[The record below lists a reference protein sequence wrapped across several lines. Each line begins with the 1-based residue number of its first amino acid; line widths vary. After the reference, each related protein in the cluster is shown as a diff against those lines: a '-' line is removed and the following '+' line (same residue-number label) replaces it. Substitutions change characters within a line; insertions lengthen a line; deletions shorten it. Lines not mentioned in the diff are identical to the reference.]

1 MSKREAESP
10 DVAWE
15 SAEDTEAED
24 NGSEFNAG
32 PAVTAARLGFHLE
45 AARKIE
51 QVRESRMLRAAIEDF
66 DDYVV

>member
-10 DVAWE
+10 EIAWE
-15 SAEDTEAED
+15 SAEEADTEES
-24 NGSEFNAG
+24 GSEFNGG
-32 PAVTAARLGFHLE
+32 PATTAVRLGFHLE

-51 QVRESRMLRAAIEDF
+51 QAREKRMLRAAIEDF

>member
-10 DVAWE
+10 DIAWE
-15 SAEDTEAED
+15 SPEETDSEDT
-24 NGSEFNAG
+24 GSEFGNG
-32 PAVTAARLGFHLE
+32 PAGAAVRLGFHLE

-51 QVRESRMLRAAIEDF
+51 QARERRALRAAIEDF

>member
-10 DVAWE
+10 DIAWE
-15 SAEDTEAED
+15 SPEETDAEDTG
-24 NGSEFNAG
+24 NEFSNG
-32 PAVTAARLGFHLE
+32 PAGAAVRLGFHLE

-51 QVRESRMLRAAIEDF
+51 QARERRALRAAIEDF